1 MIANQSF
8 MLAHILPGMQVAGTA
23 LGGMELPTNVAGANS
38 DFEALKKLRFLA
50 IAYRIDSPQAA

>member
-1 MIANQSF
+1 